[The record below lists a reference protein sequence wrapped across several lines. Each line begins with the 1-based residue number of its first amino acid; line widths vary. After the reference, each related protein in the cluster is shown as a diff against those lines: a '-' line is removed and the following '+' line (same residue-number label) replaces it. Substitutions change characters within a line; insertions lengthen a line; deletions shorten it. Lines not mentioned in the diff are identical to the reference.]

1 MPRADPHSYAD
12 TSQPQ
17 ARSIDLSLR
26 VDFEER
32 VLEGEAAL
40 HFREPGAGPLDLDTR
55 DLRIESVVG
64 LDGAPLAYA
73 LAAAEP
79 VLGSRLRI
87 QLPAGSRGVRIRY
100 RTSPQATALQWLEPA
115 QTAGGKPF
123 LFSQCQPIHARSV
136 VPLQDTPRV
145 RITVGSAR
153 FETPAAYASAS
164 TQGELRCSGQRV
176 ARECALRLHRGRAD
190 RKWRPIFQHR
200 TAHENTNSGYRRS
213 Q

>member
-55 DLRIESVVG
+55 DLRIESVAG
-64 LDGAPLAYA
+64 LDGAPLACA

-100 RTSPQATALQWLEPA
+100 RTSPQATALQWL
-115 QTAGGKPF
+115 TIFDGG
-123 LFSQCQPIHARSV
+123 
-136 VPLQDTPRV
+136 VPPRLV
-145 RITVGSAR
+145 NPDAWPR
-153 FETPAAYASAS
+153 Y
-164 TQGELRCSGQRV
+164 
-176 ARECALRLHRGRAD
+176 AD
-190 RKWRPIFQHR
+190 RFADLLGFRPADLAKTR
-200 TAHENTNSGYRRS
+200 E
-213 Q
+213 